1 MLLILLLLVLIYSI
15 HSYILINKWNIDTKL
30 YMNKG
35 FGKPSTATSS
45 FKYVGNVKPGI
56 RGPKRIVDP
65 SIMRPDY
72 AETGNMYTIL

>member
-1 MLLILLLLVLIYSI
+1 MLLIVLVLAVLYLSSI
-15 HSYILINKWNIDTKL
+15 HSYKVINNKWNVDTKL
-30 YMNKG
+30 YGGG
-35 FGKPSTATSS
+35 FGKPSTSSS

-72 AETGNMYTIL
+72 AETGNMYI